1 MGPNLITD
9 MPANVAELAK
19 KHGLSWGG
27 NWRSK
32 KDAMHFEAP
41 GGASTDIVYSQMASD
56 AARQSEAARSEQIAA
71 RERQAEAIRRV
82 NEQLAQEIELEAQ
95 RAEMLANGFTVEQV
109 NAALDKEALL
119 RDQINQLKSAGVQV
133 DTQMEESLRRQVDT
147 LWQHREAAEA
157 AATAQDGLAQA
168 QQDAASTAQAI
179 GQPILDTLMSI
190 GDGAEDAT
198 EKFKRLAQQMAQM
211 VLQAALFGSGP
222 LGQFFGGGIL
232 GGLGKRA
239 SGGPVTAGRPYM
251 TGEHGRELF
260 VPGTSGQILN
270 AARTQAL
277 MSRMATPAML
287 AAPAAANSR
296 AATPTFN
303 ITNTFNGETID
314 TRIRRVAGPMAEAAS
329 VRHADNV
336 RSEVPSMVDA
346 RNHQRETRR
355 TGTIRSRRGLV

>member
-41 GGASTDIVYSQMASD
+41 GGASTDSVYSQMASD
-56 AARQSEAARSEQIAA
+56 AARSEQIAA

-133 DTQMEESLRRQVDT
+133 DAQLEESLRRQVDT

-211 VLQAALFGSGP
+211 VLQAALFGGGP
-222 LGQFFGGGIL
+222 LGQFFGGGLL

-296 AATPTFN
+296 TATPTFN

-355 TGTIRSRRGLV
+355 TGTIRSRRGLA